1 MKRVARATSTTA
13 RWLFLGSL
21 LALGAVCGVCVPA
34 TAVHAQRP
42 EQPVFTRADTLR
54 GSNGPARAWWDVTFY
69 DLSVSID
76 PASRSISGMNRIH
89 YRVLEAPPTGEMQI
103 DLQAP
108 LVLDSVVHRGRRV
121 PVRSEGN
128 AHFAEV
134 GGNTEGGAM
143 AGHVE
148 VGAAGR
154 HAGIGAVDSV
164 AVHYHGRPVVAA
176 NPPWDGGFIW
186 TEDPSG
192 EPWVATANQGL
203 GASVWWP
210 NKDYQGEE
218 PDSQRVALTLPEAMT
233 AVSNGRLREVTR
245 NDDGTATW
253 SWFVASPINN
263 YAIAVNVGTFAHWR
277 EIHDGAEGPLTL
289 DFWPIADNHAA
300 ARVQW
305 TQTRPMLRCFEE
317 WFGPYPWYEDGFKMI
332 ESPHLGME
340 HQSAI
345 AYGNGYQNGYLGR
358 DLSGTGQ
365 GLAWD
370 FIIVHE
376 AAHEWWG
383 NNLTTE
389 DVADMW
395 VHEGFANY
403 AENLYTECLAGSAAA
418 GAEYVIGTRD
428 AIRNDVPIIGSY
440 GVQHQGSGDMYYK
453 GGNLLHTIRQLVGDD
468 ARWRSILRGLQR
480 DFRRSI
486 VTSAQVEDYIAEAS
500 GLRLGPVFDQY
511 LRTTMVPLL
520 EWRLEGTDLSYR
532 WADVVDGFAMPV
544 DVTTSEGVTA
554 SKGAVLRLR
563 PTREWRTTVVAPGT
577 TGITVDADFYVR
589 SRKVGS

>member
-1 MKRVARATSTTA
+1 MTRLRS
-13 RWLFLGSL
+13 LFLAST
-21 LALGAVCGVCVPA
+21 LALGAVWGSGVLPA
-34 TAVHAQRP
+34 PLHAQ
-42 EQPVFTRADTLR
+42 EPVFTRADTLR

-69 DLSVSID
+69 DLAVSID
-76 PASRSISGMNRIH
+76 PASRSISGVNRIT
-89 YRVLEAPPTGEMQI
+89 YRVVTTPGAPRSGGAREHRTVEMQI

-108 LVLDSVVHRGRRV
+108 LVLDSVVHRGRAV

-128 AHFAEV
+128 AHFADV
-134 GGNTEGGAM
+134 GGD
-143 AGHVE
+143 VD
-148 VGAAGR
+148 VGAL
-154 HAGIGAVDSV
+154 DSV

-218 PDSQRVALTLPEAMT
+218 PDSQRIALTVPEAVT
-233 AVSNGRLREVTR
+233 PVSNGRLREVRR

-263 YAIAVNVGTFAHWR
+263 YGIAVNVGTFAHWR
-277 EIHDGAEGPLTL
+277 EIYDGLEGPLTL

-300 ARVQW
+300 SRVQW
-305 TQTRPMLRCFEE
+305 TQTRPMLRCFEG

-383 NNLTTE
+383 NNVTTE

-403 AENLYTECLAGSAAA
+403 AENLYTECLTGSAAA

-428 AIRNDVPIIGSY
+428 AIQNDVPIIGSY

-480 DFRRSI
+480 DFARSV
-486 VTSAQVEDYIAEAS
+486 VTSAEVEAYIERTS
-500 GLRLGPVFDQY
+500 GLPLGPVFDQY

-520 EWRLEGTDLSYR
+520 EWRLEGTELSYR
-532 WADVVDGFAMPV
+532 WTDVVDDFAMPV
-544 DVTTSEGVTA
+544 DVATSG
-554 SKGAVLRLR
+554 GAVLRLR
-563 PTREWRTTVVAPGT
+563 PTREWRRTVVAPGT
-577 TGITVDADFYVR
+577 TGIAVDLDFYVR
-589 SRKVGS
+589 SREVGS

>member
-1 MKRVARATSTTA
+1 MTIRS
-13 RWLFLGSL
+13 LFLAST
-21 LALGAVCGVCVPA
+21 LALGAVWGSCVLP
-34 TAVHAQRP
+34 TPVRAQQ
-42 EQPVFTRADTLR
+42 QPTFTRADTLR
-54 GSNGPARAWWDVTFY
+54 GSNGPARAWWDITYY
-69 DLSVSID
+69 DLAVSID
-76 PASRSISGMNRIH
+76 PASRSISGVNRIT
-89 YRVLEAPPTGEMQI
+89 YRVVTEPGTREMQI

-108 LVLDSVVHRGRRV
+108 LVLDSVVHGGRAV
-121 PVRSEGN
+121 PVRSEGD
-128 AHFAEV
+128 AHFADV
-134 GGNTEGGAM
+134 GR
-143 AGHVE
+143 AGD
-148 VGAAGR
+148 VGAL
-154 HAGIGAVDSV
+154 DSV
-164 AVHYHGRPVVAA
+164 VVHYHGQPVVAA

-192 EPWVATANQGL
+192 ETWVATANQGL

-218 PDSQRVALTLPEAMT
+218 PDSQRISLTVPEAMT
-233 AVSNGRLREVTR
+233 AVSNGRLRDVTR
-245 NDDGTATW
+245 NGDGTATW

-277 EIHDGAEGPLTL
+277 EVYDGLEGPLTL

-305 TQTRPMLRCFEE
+305 AQTRPMLRCFEE
-317 WFGPYPWYEDGFKMI
+317 WFGPYPWYDDGFKMI

-383 NNLTTE
+383 NNVTTE

-403 AENLYTECLAGSAAA
+403 AENLYTECLTGSAAA

-428 AIRNDVPIIGSY
+428 AIQNDVPIIGAY
-440 GVQHQGSGDMYYK
+440 GVQNQGSGDMYYK

-480 DFRRSI
+480 DFARSI
-486 VTSAQVEDYIAEAS
+486 VTSAEVEAYMAEAS
-500 GLRLGPVFDQY
+500 GLPLDPVFDQY
-511 LRTTMVPLL
+511 LRTTQVPLL
-520 EWRLEGTDLSYR
+520 EWRLDGNELSYR
-532 WADVVDGFAMPV
+532 WTDVVEGFAMPV
-544 DVTTSEGVTA
+544 DVRTPA
-554 SKGAVLRLR
+554 GATLRLR
-563 PTREWRTTVVAPGT
+563 PTETWRTVSVAPGT
-577 TGITVDADFYVR
+577 SGIVVDPDFYVR
-589 SRKVGS
+589 AREVGS